1 VWVFELEGASGYGV
15 NLDVI
20 QPTDPG
26 SHGHRHRVKIPRE
39 G

>member
-1 VWVFELEGASGYGV
+1 V